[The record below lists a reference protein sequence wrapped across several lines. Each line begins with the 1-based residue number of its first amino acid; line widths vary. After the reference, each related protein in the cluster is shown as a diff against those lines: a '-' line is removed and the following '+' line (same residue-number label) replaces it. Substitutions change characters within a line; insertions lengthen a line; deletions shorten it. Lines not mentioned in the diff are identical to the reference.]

1 MWLGGKLFDRFCCA
15 NIFKLQKNDTT
26 TARWNWSKMSYSF
39 ACLHYF
45 QFWSEWFQWSF
56 QVGINLLNFFWTSF
70 YINLWRESVICIEYG
85 LKSFWL
91 WNADKRKDLQKAWIV
106 EWFED
111 PDPQGIRVFIFL
123 TISCFTEIIY
133 LSSEIRTAHMQ
144 MFDCRQFSLKVCLHQ
159 GL

>member
-1 MWLGGKLFDRFCCA
+1 M
-15 NIFKLQKNDTT
+15 I
-26 TARWNWSKMSYSF
+26 YSF

-56 QVGINLLNFFWTSF
+56 QVGINLLTFFWTSF

-123 TISCFTEIIY
+123 TISCFTEITY
-133 LSSEIRTAHMQ
+133 TKFVKLT
-144 MFDCRQFSLKVCLHQ
+144 CKCLIAANLVWKFVSIKSCKSFAWLELTWAVLEPLHV
-159 GL
+159 